1 MHIQD
6 SIEENIIPLTFSDFE
21 GLHIGLNRIVEDRIK
36 SDRSDINDFI
46 TSIETNIIQSYE
58 KISLFDRIFNY
69 HDKLRKIRSEFEIKY
84 KK

>member
-46 TSIETNIIQSYE
+46 TSIETNII
-58 KISLFDRIFNY
+58 
-69 HDKLRKIRSEFEIKY
+69 
-84 KK
+84 